1 MSPILWI
8 VIGILVVVGG
18 YLVAVYNGLI
28 SLKTKAQ
35 NAEKDI
41 DVQLKR
47 RYELIPNLIETVKGV
62 AKQEK
67 SLFTEVTE
75 ARAGIVT
82 GSTKEKVEA
91 NNALT
96 ETLKSLFAVAE
107 SYPEMKSNASFENLQ
122 AELTDTQDKIMG
134 SQRYYNAYVQQY
146 DEKVQ
151 QFPTNLVAGMFGFH
165 EKDFEYL
172 EVAEGEKANVKVD
185 FSEEK

>member
-1 MSPILWI
+1 MPILWI
-8 VIGILVVVGG
+8 VIGIVVIIGA
-18 YLVAVYNGLI
+18 YLAAAYNGLI

-47 RYELIPNLIETVKGV
+47 RYELIPNLVETVKGY
-62 AKQEK
+62 AKHEK
-67 SLFTEVTE
+67 GTFEKVTE
-75 ARAGIVT
+75 ARAGLVT
-82 GSTKEKVEA
+82 GSTKDKIDA
-91 NNALT
+91 SNALT

-107 SYPEMKSNASFENLQ
+107 NYPDLKANQGFLDLQ
-122 AELTDTQDKIMG
+122 AQLTDTQDKIMG

-146 DEKVQ
+146 DERVQ
-151 QFPTNLVAGMFGFH
+151 QFPTNIVAGMFGFR

-172 EVAEGEKANVKVD
+172 EVAESEKENVKVD

>member
-1 MSPILWI
+1 MDALLWI
-8 VIGILVVVGG
+8 VVGVVVLVGG
-18 YLVAVYNGLI
+18 FLVSVYNGLI
-28 SLKTKAQ
+28 SLKTRAQ

-67 SLFTEVTE
+67 GLFTEVTE
-75 ARAGIVT
+75 ARSGIVT
-82 GSTKEKVEA
+82 GTLKEKVEA

-107 SYPEMKSNASFENLQ
+107 NYPEMKSNVSFENLQ
-122 AELTDTQDKIMG
+122 TELRDTQDKIMA

-146 DEKVQ
+146 DERVQ

-172 EVAEGEKANVKVD
+172 EVAEAEKANVKVD
-185 FSEEK
+185 FSE